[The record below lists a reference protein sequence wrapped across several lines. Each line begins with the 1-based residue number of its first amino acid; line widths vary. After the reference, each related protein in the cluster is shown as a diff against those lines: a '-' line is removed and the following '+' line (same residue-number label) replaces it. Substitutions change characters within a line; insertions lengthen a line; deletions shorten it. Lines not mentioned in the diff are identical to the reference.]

1 MMGDTYCKIAEIK
14 NEWMRQWARTV
25 LIVERGIPPAERL
38 RQQDLYSERMAT
50 GEMALVLKQTMSVSC
65 LEICIL
71 FKKQIFEGFFFQNE
85 QLEEITDIIEMKV
98 SHRKNI
104 NRRKD
109 RFGYESNSLIGLD
122 MANANVIAPDA
133 DEENPFDD
141 AM

>member
-1 MMGDTYCKIAEIK
+1 M
-14 NEWMRQWARTV
+14 
-25 LIVERGIPPAERL
+25 
-38 RQQDLYSERMAT
+38 
-50 GEMALVLKQTMSVSC
+50 
-65 LEICIL
+65 
-71 FKKQIFEGFFFQNE
+71 
-85 QLEEITDIIEMKV
+85 EEITDIIEMKV

>member
-1 MMGDTYCKIAEIK
+1 
-14 NEWMRQWARTV
+14 
-25 LIVERGIPPAERL
+25 
-38 RQQDLYSERMAT
+38 
-50 GEMALVLKQTMSVSC
+50 
-65 LEICIL
+65 
-71 FKKQIFEGFFFQNE
+71 
-85 QLEEITDIIEMKV
+85 MKV

-141 AM
+141 A